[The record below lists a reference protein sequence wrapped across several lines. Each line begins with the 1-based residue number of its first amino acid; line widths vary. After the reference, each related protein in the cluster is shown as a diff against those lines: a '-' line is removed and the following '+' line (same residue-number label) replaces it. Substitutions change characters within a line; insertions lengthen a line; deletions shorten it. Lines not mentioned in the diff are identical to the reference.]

1 MPHAELPPHVPD
13 PRDGARRGDARH
25 GDARHGEVRH
35 ADTHRAAEVR
45 HLGNGHRRGD
55 AQHPVAH
62 HAVAHHVE
70 GEPVALAALGHGALA
85 RVESVGGGS
94 LGPLLERLGIRAG
107 TVVRCQTCASST
119 IVLLVGS
126 RLVPIPR
133 AWAHAVIVTPFEPAP
148 LGDQHPRSAT
158 TRPVSPP
165 TGAGPSLMSREEASF
180 VTDASSRI
188 LG

>member
-1 MPHAELPPHVPD
+1 MQHAELPPHAPE
-13 PRDGARRGDARH
+13 PRDGTRRGDARH
-25 GDARHGEVRH
+25 GDAQRGD
-35 ADTHRAAEVR
+35 AHRGAEVR
-45 HLGNGHRRGD
+45 RGNGHGHRGD
-55 AQHPVAH
+55 SHRAEAH
-62 HAVAHHVE
+62 HTE
-70 GEPVALAALGHGALA
+70 GEPVALAALGHGAIA

-148 LGDQHPRSAT
+148 VADFHPRGPYS
-158 TRPVSPP
+158 RSVSPP
-165 TGAGPSLMSREEASF
+165 AGAGPSISREERSF
-180 VTDASSRI
+180 MADAASRI

>member
-1 MPHAELPPHVPD
+1 MRHELPPHAPEL
-13 PRDGARRGDARH
+13 REGARRN
-25 GDARHGEVRH
+25 DARHGEN
-35 ADTHRAAEVR
+35 HR
-45 HLGNGHRRGD
+45 GNAHRGD
-55 AQHPVAH
+55 SHRGNAH
-62 HAVAHHVE
+62 HGGDVHHAE
-70 GEPVALAALGHGALA
+70 GEPLALAALGHGAIA

-107 TVVRCQTCASST
+107 TVVRCQTSASST

-148 LGDQHPRSAT
+148 VGDHHPRGSSSS
-158 TRPVSPP
+158 RPVSIPH
-165 TGAGPSLMSREEASF
+165 GAGPSISREERSF
-180 VTDASSRI
+180 VADASSRM

>member
-1 MPHAELPPHVPD
+1 MRHAELPPHAPE

-25 GDARHGEVRH
+25 ADVQHGDVQRGDVQGGDA
-35 ADTHRAAEVR
+35 HRGAEVR
-45 HLGNGHRRGD
+45 RGNGHRGD
-55 AQHPVAH
+55 AHRTEAH
-62 HAVAHHVE
+62 HTE
-70 GEPVALAALGHGALA
+70 GEPVALAALGHGAIA

-148 LGDQHPRSAT
+148 VADYHPRGPYA
-158 TRPVSPP
+158 RAVSPP
-165 TGAGPSLMSREEASF
+165 AGAGPSISREERSF
-180 VTDASSRI
+180 MADAASRI